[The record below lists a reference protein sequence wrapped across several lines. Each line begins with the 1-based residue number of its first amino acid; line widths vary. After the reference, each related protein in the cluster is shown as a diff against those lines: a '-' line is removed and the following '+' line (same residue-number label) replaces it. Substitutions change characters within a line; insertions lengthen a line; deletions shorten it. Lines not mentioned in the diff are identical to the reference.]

1 MQKLTPM
8 SFNRTSSLSRSS
20 SRPGQNESLLHANR
34 VSLSHMGKCAD
45 ASQDPKGRHLRQLRL
60 NKEIDPAE
68 LATQACISLAQLY
81 EIEQGLSSRFYSPAL
96 REQAARRVAKL
107 LDADWDHLG
116 EMALPNKP
124 ATTIFERPWPLS
136 IDTTSPS
143 TVDEPLPSMVDP
155 KSMVL
160 PALDQPI
167 ALGLSTPCTE
177 PDESLSQANALAL
190 QKARRANRSRWLM
203 GSLVLLLAGG
213 LAYGLSDW
221 NPYVLDW
228 PWNLNWPTSLTKA
241 FAR

>member
-1 MQKLTPM
+1 MQKLIPM

-20 SRPGQNESLLHANR
+20 ARPGQNESLLHANR
-34 VSLSHMGKCAD
+34 VSLSHMGKSAD

-60 NKEIDPAE
+60 NKAIDPAE
-68 LATQACISLAQLY
+68 LATLACISLAQLF
-81 EIEQGLSSRFYSPAL
+81 EIEQGLTSRFYSPAL

-116 EMALPNKP
+116 EMALPVKP
-124 ATTIFERPWPLS
+124 DTSIFERPWPLS
-136 IDTTSPS
+136 IDTAPPS
-143 TVDEPLPSMVDP
+143 TVDDPLPSMVDP
-155 KSMVL
+155 QSMVL

-167 ALGLSTPCTE
+167 ALCLSTPCIEQDDSRTH
-177 PDESLSQANALAL
+177 AHALAL
-190 QKARRANRSRWLM
+190 QKARRANRYRWLM

-228 PWNLNWPTSLTKA
+228 PWNLNWSSAFAKA
-241 FAR
+241 FSR

>member
-34 VSLSHMGKCAD
+34 VSLSHMGACTD
-45 ASQDPKGRHLRQLRL
+45 VSQDPKGRHLRQLRL
-60 NKEIDPAE
+60 HKEIDPAE

-107 LDADWDHLG
+107 LESDWDHLG
-116 EMALPNKP
+116 EMVLPDKP
-124 ATTIFERPWPLS
+124 TQSIFERPWPLS
-136 IDTTSPS
+136 VDPTLPS
-143 TVDEPLPSMVDP
+143 TVEDPLPSKVDP
-155 KSMVL
+155 QSMVL

-167 ALGLSTPCTE
+167 ALVLSTPCNE
-177 PDESLSQANALAL
+177 PDETLSHEAALA
-190 QKARRANRSRWLM
+190 QHQARRASRTRWFM
-203 GSLVLLLAGG
+203 GSLFLLLAGG

-228 PWNLNWPTSLTKA
+228 PWNWPTSLTKA